1 MELKELDI
9 QILRIF
15 MDDKGKTAT
24 FSVIKSKMEQ
34 DTRNTQGSVP
44 DDTDI
49 RIAITFLK
57 KNDLIE
63 TYPGSSPEQEMY
75 QLAEKGESWLMENR

>member
-1 MELKELDI
+1 MAASLNEK
-9 QILRIF
+9 
-15 MDDKGKTAT
+15 KTAN
-24 FSVIKSKMEQ
+24 FGVIKSKLEQ
-34 DTRNTQGSVP
+34 QNTGATQSSMP
-44 DDTDI
+44 DDADI

-57 KNDLIE
+57 QNDLIE